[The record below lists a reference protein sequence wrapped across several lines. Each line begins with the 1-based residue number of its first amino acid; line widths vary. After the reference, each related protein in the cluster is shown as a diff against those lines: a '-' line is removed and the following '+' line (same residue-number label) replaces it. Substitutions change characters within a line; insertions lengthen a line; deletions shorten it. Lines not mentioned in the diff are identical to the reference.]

1 MRKQQLGVSL
11 TGAIFWMVIIAFV
24 GVMAAKLLPAYIDY
38 FSVKK
43 IFAAMEQNNETK
55 GTVANIRDAFDRR
68 NAIEDVKAVAG
79 RDLDISKA
87 GGETVV
93 TAAWSQKIALFN
105 NLSACLDFVVT
116 TEK

>member
-1 MRKQQLGVSL
+1 MLKQRGVSL
-11 TGAIFWMVIIAFV
+11 MGAIFWMALIGFT

-38 FSVKK
+38 FAVRKM
-43 IFAAMEQNNETK
+43 FAAMEQNGETK
-55 GTVANIRDAFDRR
+55 GTVGHIRDAYDRR
-68 NAIEDVKAVAG
+68 NAIEDVKAVTG

-93 TAAWSQKIALFN
+93 TAAWSQKVPLFS
-105 NLSACLDFVVT
+105 NLSACMDFVVT

>member
-1 MRKQQLGVSL
+1 MRKQRGVSL
-11 TGAIFWMVIIAFV
+11 MGAIFWMVIIGFT

-38 FSVKK
+38 FAVRKM
-43 IFAAMEQNNETK
+43 FAAMEQNGETK
-55 GTVANIRDAFDRR
+55 GTVGQIRDAYDRR
-68 NAIEDVKAVAG
+68 NAIEDVKAVVG

-93 TAAWSQKIALFN
+93 TAAWSQKVPMFS
-105 NLSACLDFVVT
+105 NLNACMDFVVT

>member
-1 MRKQQLGVSL
+1 MRKQRGVSL
-11 TGAIFWMVIIAFV
+11 TGAIFWMAIIGFT

-38 FSVKK
+38 FAVRKM
-43 IFAAMEQNNETK
+43 FAAMEQNGETK
-55 GTVANIRDAFDRR
+55 GTVAHIRDAYDRR
-68 NAIEDVKAVAG
+68 NAIEDVKAVVG

-93 TAAWSQKIALFN
+93 TAAWSQKVPLFS
-105 NLSACLDFVVT
+105 NLNACMDFVVT

>member
-1 MRKQQLGVSL
+1 MRKQRGVSL
-11 TGAIFWMVIIAFV
+11 MGAIFWMAIIAFT

-38 FSVKK
+38 FAVKK
-43 IFAAMEQNNETK
+43 MFAAMEQNGETK
-55 GTVANIRDAFDRR
+55 GSVANIRDAYDRR
-68 NAIEDVKAVAG
+68 NAIEDVKAVNG

-93 TAAWSQKIALFN
+93 TAAWSQKVPLFN
-105 NLSACLDFVVT
+105 NLSACMDFVVT

>member
-1 MRKQQLGVSL
+1 MRKQRGISL
-11 TGAIFWMVIIAFV
+11 TGAIFWMAIIAFT

-38 FSVKK
+38 FAVKK
-43 IFAAMEQNNETK
+43 MFAAMEQHGETK
-55 GTVANIRDAFDRR
+55 GTVANIRDAYDRR
-68 NAIEDVKAVAG
+68 NAIEDVKAMTG

-93 TAAWSQKIALFN
+93 TAAWSQKVPMFH
-105 NLSACLDFVVT
+105 NLNACMDFVVT

>member
-1 MRKQQLGVSL
+1 MRKQLGVSL
-11 TGAIFWMVIIAFV
+11 SGAIFWMVIIAFV
-24 GVMAAKLLPAYIDY
+24 GVMASKLLPAYID
-38 FSVKK
+38 FFAVKK
-43 IFAAMEQNNETK
+43 IFAAMEQNGDTK
-55 GTVANIRDAFDRR
+55 GTVASIRDAFDRR

-93 TAAWSQKIALFN
+93 TAAWSQKVPLFN
-105 NLSACLDFVVT
+105 NLSACMDFVVT

>member
-1 MRKQQLGVSL
+1 MRKQRGISL
-11 TGAIFWMVIIAFV
+11 SGAIFWMVIIAFV

-38 FSVKK
+38 FAVKK
-43 IFAAMEQNNETK
+43 MFAAMEQNGETK
-55 GTVANIRDAFDRR
+55 GTVAHIRDAYDRR
-68 NAIEDVKAVAG
+68 NAIEDVKALNG

-93 TAAWSQKIALFN
+93 TAAWSQKVPLFN
-105 NLSACLDFVVT
+105 NLSACMDFVVT

>member
-1 MRKQQLGVSL
+1 MRKQRGISL
-11 TGAIFWMVIIAFV
+11 MGAIFWMVIIAFA

-38 FSVKK
+38 FAVKK
-43 IFAAMEQNNETK
+43 MFAAMEQNGETK
-55 GTVANIRDAFDRR
+55 GTVANIRDAYDRR
-68 NAIEDVKAVAG
+68 NAIEDVKGLSG

-93 TAAWSQKIALFN
+93 TANWSQKVPLFN
-105 NLSACLDFVVT
+105 NLSACMDFVVS

>member
-1 MRKQQLGVSL
+1 MRKQRGLSL
-11 TGAIFWMVIIAFV
+11 TGAIFWMAIVGFV

-38 FSVKK
+38 FAVKK
-43 IFAAMEQNNETK
+43 MFAAMEKNGDIK
-55 GTVANIRDAFDRR
+55 GTVANIRDAYDRR
-68 NAIEDVKAVAG
+68 NAIEDVRALQG

-93 TAAWSQKIALFN
+93 TAAWSQKVPLFG
-105 NLSACLDFVVT
+105 NLNACMDFMVT

>member
-1 MRKQQLGVSL
+1 MWKQRGVSL
-11 TGAIFWMVIIAFV
+11 TGAIFWMVIIAFT

-38 FSVKK
+38 FSVRKM
-43 IFAAMEQNNETK
+43 FAAMEQNGETK
-55 GTVANIRDAFDRR
+55 GTVGQIRDAYDRR
-68 NAIEDVKAVAG
+68 NAIEDVKAVVG

-93 TAAWSQKIALFN
+93 TAAWSQKVPLFN
-105 NLSACLDFVVT
+105 NLNACMDFVVT

>member
-1 MRKQQLGVSL
+1 MRKQRGVSL
-11 TGAIFWMVIIAFV
+11 MGAIFWMALIGFT

-38 FSVKK
+38 FAVRKM
-43 IFAAMEQNNETK
+43 FAAMEQNGETK
-55 GTVANIRDAFDRR
+55 GTVGNIRDAYDRR
-68 NAIEDVKAVAG
+68 NAIEDVKAVVG

-93 TAAWSQKIALFN
+93 TAAWSQKVPMFS
-105 NLSACLDFVVT
+105 NLNACMDFVVT